1 MLKFKINIK
10 SFISAAPTL
19 NINEITTKNGQYYVV
34 WDLVQNGGGKLRK
47 LSLEYGKVHKKLS
60 IYPYIINKIL

>member
-1 MLKFKINIK
+1 MNIK

-47 LSLEYGKVHKKLS
+47 LSLEYGKVHTKLA
-60 IYPYIINKIL
+60 I